1 MSGKNITRM
10 ITEKQDLSIRSLKGM
25 EEDGD
30 LILNPHYQREYVYD
44 DKRASKVIESIL
56 LNMPLGVVYIAEIDG
71 ESQVADG
78 RQRLSSILK
87 FVNNEMKLK
96 GLTIFEE
103 FNGLY
108 FDELPQECKKAIN
121 NYKLNVIN
129 IIECTYEQVYEL
141 YERLNCGSVKLNN
154 QEIRRCVYH
163 GKFNDMIEEV
173 VNHPSLDYYIG
184 HMDNI
189 RLQKVE
195 LLIFA
200 LALAENCKFN
210 NKKSHINKYMEK
222 HRCAEEQTINEI
234 KERIISTF
242 DLIKDV
248 LGDYAFK
255 FIGDENSKFTN
266 VLFYPTVNTFM
277 NGDRELII
285 KNADNIRNIVKNI
298 KQEDICAFQ
307 PNGKILGDKKG
318 IRYNIEQFD
327 YLVNNSLDID
337 ATRKTF
343 LNEWKPELY
352 REQQGICPICE
363 KEINDIGIAQIEY
376 VIPWLRGGET
386 KKENAQLVHNHCG
399 AKIKEI

>member
-1 MSGKNITRM
+1 MSEKSITRM
-10 ITEKQDLSIRSLKGM
+10 ITEKQDLSIRSLKDM

-56 LNMPLGVVYIAEIDG
+56 LNMPLGVVYIAEIEG

-87 FVNNEMKLK
+87 FVKNEMKLK

-108 FDELPQECKKAIN
+108 FSELPQESKKAIN

-163 GKFNDMIEEV
+163 GKFNDMIEDI

-184 HMDNI
+184 HMDNT
-189 RLQKVE
+189 RLVKVE
-195 LLIFA
+195 LLVFA
-200 LALAENCKFN
+200 LALVENTKFN
-210 NKKSHINKYMEK
+210 SKKSHINKFMEK
-222 HRCAEEQTINEI
+222 YRYADEDTINYM

-255 FIGDENSKFTN
+255 FVGDGNEKFTN

-277 NGDRELII
+277 NGDTELIR
-285 KNADNIRNIVKNI
+285 KNADNIRNAVKNI
-298 KQEDICAFQ
+298 KQEDISIFQ
-307 PNGKILGDKKG
+307 PNGKISGNNKG
-318 IRYNIEQFD
+318 IRYNIEQFE
-327 YLVNNSLDID
+327 YLVNDVLDIE

-343 LNEWKPELY
+343 RNEWKPELY
-352 REQQGICPICE
+352 REQQGICPICN

-386 KKENAQLVHNHCG
+386 SRENAQLVHNHCG
-399 AKIKEI
+399 AKFK